1 MRHLKGHLKSII
13 VSWERQLGTVWTT
26 SGSKQLSS
34 AWWFRRK
41 AILVR
46 LPVKRSVIIAMSDC
60 VGTDTRNPAE
70 ILMTF
75 STSNWY
81 SGSTL
86 VYSWLLNLF
95 FFTTQVSSSTSCR
108 CCGSTSL
115 AAWLSGSKV
124 VWCCYQDIWQPVWQP
139 DRGISN
145 PPHLQTPH
153 LQLSFFWGHSPS
165 LTSQWCEMRLHPFAH
180 SWPMRRQQALCK
192 WWGDEKI
199 FMSQNIAG
207 DRCHLSP
214 EPQVYVPIALWV

>member
-13 VSWERQLGTVWTT
+13 VSWERQLCTVWTT

-46 LPVKRSVIIAMSDC
+46 LPVKRTVIIAMSDC

-75 STSNWY
+75 TTSNWY

-115 AAWLSGSKV
+115 AAWQPGSKV

-145 PPHLQTPH
+145 PHTSKPPTFSCHFFEDTP
-153 LQLSFFWGHSPS
+153 LPLRVSGVRCDSTRS
-165 LTSQWCEMRLHPFAH
+165 LTAGQWEDNKHYVNDEV
-180 SWPMRRQQALCK
+180 MRRYLCH
-192 WWGDEKI
+192 
-199 FMSQNIAG
+199 
-207 DRCHLSP
+207 RT
-214 EPQVYVPIALWV
+214 